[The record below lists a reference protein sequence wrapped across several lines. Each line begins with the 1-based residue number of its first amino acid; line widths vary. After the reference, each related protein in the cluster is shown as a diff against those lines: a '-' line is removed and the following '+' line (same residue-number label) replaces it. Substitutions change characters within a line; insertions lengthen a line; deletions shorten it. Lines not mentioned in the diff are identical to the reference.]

1 VQSRFYPSLCAAIW
15 SGQVTPEWLPL
26 TGEAPWQRVITAVH
40 DLWQESEQPGIV
52 IGSPVLWWP
61 GSPKQGERWLFTG
74 EWSPHTLF
82 QTHQMVVP
90 LLPQDPLREERCLW
104 VITPFFSA
112 LVVAGRH
119 PQTQQM
125 GIGMTFEPDVLERAW
140 QALQIRVQ
148 QGRPDALSRWQQ
160 LGSHFPFPHYRVL
173 ARFSTL
179 LLLSEPLPPP
189 PPPPRQ
195 LPAHTSSAESPP
207 PPAVSPPE
215 EEGHPPSESELLR
228 ALSHE
233 IRTPL
238 TSILTLIKLLLRR
251 TDVSAEVRSYLE
263 KMQRECLEQIDRFN
277 LIFQA
282 VEIESQKN
290 QKNLLSHPLAL
301 QQMPL
306 QDLLRHHLQ
315 DWQTLVQR
323 RGSTLAFE
331 VPEQI
336 PDVVSDPAT
345 LMRVLQGVIERIA
358 RSSLPGS
365 HIQAQ
370 LLTAGEQVKIQLQ
383 VTHPPSQGTM
393 DLAPPQPL
401 GQLLIYQPDTGAI
414 SLSLPVT
421 QALFRALGGYL
432 TVKRSPTGGETITIY
447 LPCRI

>member
-1 VQSRFYPSLCAAIW
+1 
-15 SGQVTPEWLPL
+15 
-26 TGEAPWQRVITAVH
+26 
-40 DLWQESEQPGIV
+40 
-52 IGSPVLWWP
+52 
-61 GSPKQGERWLFTG
+61 
-74 EWSPHTLF
+74 
-82 QTHQMVVP
+82 
-90 LLPQDPLREERCLW
+90 
-104 VITPFFSA
+104 
-112 LVVAGRH
+112 
-119 PQTQQM
+119 
-125 GIGMTFEPDVLERAW
+125 
-140 QALQIRVQ
+140 
-148 QGRPDALSRWQQ
+148 
-160 LGSHFPFPHYRVL
+160 
-173 ARFSTL
+173 
-179 LLLSEPLPPP
+179 PPP
-189 PPPPRQ
+189 LQ
-195 LPAHTSSAESPP
+195 LPAQTSADSSHGIEIR
-207 PPAVSPPE
+207 PE
-215 EEGHPPSESELLR
+215 EEEIHPPSEAELLR

-251 TDVSAEVRSYLE
+251 KDLGEDVRNYLE
-263 KMQRECLEQIDRFN
+263 KIQRECLEQIDRFN

-282 VEIESQKN
+282 VEIESR
-290 QKNLLSHPLAL
+290 KNLSPQHLAL
-301 QQMPL
+301 QKMPL
-306 QDLLRHHLQ
+306 RDLLHHHLQ

-323 RGSTLAFE
+323 RGSTLDFQI
-331 VPEQI
+331 PEQI

-370 LLTAGEQVKIQLQ
+370 LVTAGEQVKIQLQ

-432 TVKRSPTGGETITIY
+432 TVKRTPPNGETVTIY

>member
-1 VQSRFYPSLCAAIW
+1 MQSRFYPSLSAALW
-15 SGQVTPEWLPL
+15 SGQVTPEWLPGAGDP
-26 TGEAPWQRVITAVH
+26 TWQRVIAALHV
-40 DLWQESEQPGIV
+40 LWQETQQPAI
-52 IGSPVLWWP
+52 IMGSPLLWWP
-61 GSPKQGERWLFTG
+61 GSPQQKERWVFTG
-74 EWSPHTLF
+74 EWSPHVFF
-82 QTHQMVVP
+82 QTHQIVVP
-90 LLPQDPLREERCLW
+90 LLPRDPLREERCLW
-104 VITPFFSA
+104 VMTPLFSA
-112 LVVAGRH
+112 LVVVGRH
-119 PQTQQM
+119 PHTQQL
-125 GIGMTFEPDVLERAW
+125 GMSWTFEPEVLERAW
-140 QALQIRVQ
+140 QTLQIRVQ
-148 QGRPDALSRWQQ
+148 QGRPDCLGRWQA
-160 LGSHFPFPHYRVL
+160 LGGHFPLPDYRLL

-179 LLLSEPLPPP
+179 LLLTDPLPPP
-189 PPPPRQ
+189 PPPPLQ
-195 LPAHTSSAESPP
+195 LPAQTSADSSHGIEIR
-207 PPAVSPPE
+207 PE
-215 EEGHPPSESELLR
+215 EEEIHPPSEAELLR

-251 TDVSAEVRSYLE
+251 KDLGEDVRNYLE
-263 KMQRECLEQIDRFN
+263 KIQRECLEQIDRFN

-282 VEIESQKN
+282 VEIESR
-290 QKNLLSHPLAL
+290 KNLSPQHLAL
-301 QQMPL
+301 QKMPL
-306 QDLLRHHLQ
+306 RDLLHHHLQ

-323 RGSTLAFE
+323 RGSTLDFQI
-331 VPEQI
+331 PEQI

-370 LLTAGEQVKIQLQ
+370 LVTAGEQVKIQLQ

-432 TVKRSPTGGETITIY
+432 TVKRTPPNGETVTIY